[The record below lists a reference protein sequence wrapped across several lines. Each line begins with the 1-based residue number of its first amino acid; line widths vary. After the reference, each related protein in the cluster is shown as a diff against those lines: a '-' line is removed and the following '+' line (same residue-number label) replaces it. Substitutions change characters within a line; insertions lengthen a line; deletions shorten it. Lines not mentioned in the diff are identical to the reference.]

1 MLQTKVKGLDE
12 WRPKRETNYKV
23 KEKIAPVK
31 HEGALKELLDILG
44 TNQMTIY
51 QLVKASGRSEERVRF
66 RMDIL
71 VKRKQ
76 VKRTTGMMPFLYF
89 KA

>member
-1 MLQTKVKGLDE
+1 
-12 WRPKRETNYKV
+12 
-23 KEKIAPVK
+23 
-31 HEGALKELLDILG
+31 
-44 TNQMTIY
+44 MTIY
-51 QLVKASGRSEERVRF
+51 QLVKASGKSEERVRF

-71 VKRKQ
+71 VKRGQ